1 MNRRRFLGAVGG
13 ASSSPLA
20 GCPGLELAD
29 GGAPVGDPDER
40 VRDLERERALL
51 LYAGGVALATEG
63 EAANQSATL
72 ANRGDAGPTTE
83 CLYYGRASGY
93 YDSAAWNFVRA
104 AGVLATLDDA
114 DLDPAVATCR
124 AAGAKAYHLGL
135 GNAFRA
141 RAVVEAAGDHP
152 VEPGPPSTATDGP
165 GVAPTGDDP
174 TPVAGDSPAERADA
188 HFALADER
196 DALSVVEFRELL
208 GLDGG

>member
-13 ASSSPLA
+13 ASGSSLA

-29 GGAPVGDPDER
+29 GGAPPDDPER
-40 VRDLERERALL
+40 VHALERERALL

-63 EAANQSATL
+63 ESANGSATL
-72 ANRGDAGPTTE
+72 ATRADAGPTTE

-93 YDSAAWNFVRA
+93 YDGAAWNFARA

-114 DLDPAVATCR
+114 LDPAVEATR
-124 AAGAKAYHLGL
+124 EAGAKAYHLGL

-141 RAVVEAAGDHP
+141 RAVVEAAGDQP
-152 VEPGPPSTATDGP
+152 VEPGPPSTATDGA
-165 GVAPTGDDP
+165 GLAPTADDP

-188 HFALADER
+188 HLALADER
-196 DALSVVEFRELL
+196 DALPVAEFRELL
-208 GLDGG
+208 DLAGG